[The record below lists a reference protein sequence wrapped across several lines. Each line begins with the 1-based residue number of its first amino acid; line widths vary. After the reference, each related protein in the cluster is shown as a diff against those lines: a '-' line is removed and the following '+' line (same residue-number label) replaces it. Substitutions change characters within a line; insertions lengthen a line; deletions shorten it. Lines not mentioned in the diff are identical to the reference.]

1 MLPTIQALTGL
12 KSAELSP
19 TKVTLHLQTIQMTS
33 ILSQKVILQTM
44 QVQMQR
50 VKKQEL

>member
-1 MLPTIQALTGL
+1 MLPTIQALTGW

-19 TKVTLHLQTIQMTS
+19 MKGTLHLQTIQMTS